1 MSSFPPP
8 ARPPA
13 APPPRWGTS
22 AQAAPRDERVDIPPW
37 PAWSVPAGIG
47 VGLGIWIITSV
58 VMAAVALALGSSVSH
73 PSPGVSLA
81 QDVLSDLSFVSGA
94 LILTVVMSR
103 ARPADFGYRR
113 VRPALAVGAFAV
125 AAIGYYVV
133 SLLYAQIVKLHGSD
147 KLPSELGATHST
159 AALVGATIFVCVIAP
174 MAEEFF
180 FRGFIFGGLRRMRV
194 MVGGMDVGT
203 WVAAAITGVLFGLV
217 HAGSASSQYL
227 IPLGIFGFV
236 LCLLRWRTGSLY
248 PCMALHSVNNAL
260 ALGVNQLGANAAE
273 IIALMLASLAVIA
286 LVTWPLAAAPLPFT
300 GKPNAPA

>member
-8 ARPPA
+8 ARPSGPPA
-13 APPPRWGTS
+13 PCSGTPAPVPVAR
-22 AQAAPRDERVDIPPW
+22 EDIPPW
-37 PAWSVPAGIG
+37 PMWSVPAGIG
-47 VGLGIWIITSV
+47 VGLGIWIITSIV
-58 VMAAVALALGSSVSH
+58 VAAVALAVGSSISH
-73 PSPGVSLA
+73 PSPGISLA

-113 VRPALAVGAFAV
+113 VWPALGVGAFAA
-125 AAIGYYVV
+125 AAISYYVI
-133 SLLYAQIVKLHGSD
+133 SLVYASIVKLHGSD

-159 AALVGATIFVCVIAP
+159 AALVGATIFVCVVAP

-180 FRGFIFGGLRRMRV
+180 FRGFIFGGLRRMHV
-194 MVGGMDVGT
+194 VVGGMDVGT
-203 WVAAAITGVLFGLV
+203 WVAAAITGVLFGIV

-260 ALGVNQLGANAAE
+260 ALGVNQLGWNAAE
-273 IIALMLASLAVIA
+273 IVGLMLASLAVIA
-286 LVTWPLAAAPLPFT
+286 LFTWPLAAPPLSFARRPT
-300 GKPNAPA
+300 ART

>member
-8 ARPPA
+8 TSPAPRWTVPARPT
-13 APPPRWGTS
+13 GE
-22 AQAAPRDERVDIPPW
+22 DDDVPPW
-37 PAWSVPAGIG
+37 PLWSVPAGIG

-58 VMAAVALALGSSVSH
+58 VVAAVALALGSSVTH
-73 PSPGVSLA
+73 PSPGISLA

-94 LILTVVMSR
+94 LILTVVLSR

-113 VRPALAVGAFAV
+113 VWPALGLAAFA
-125 AAIGYYVV
+125 AAAVGYYVI
-133 SLLYAQIVKLHGSD
+133 SLVYASIVALHGSD

-159 AALVGATIFVCVIAP
+159 AALVGATVFVCVIAP

-194 MVGGMDVGT
+194 RVGGMDFGT

-260 ALGVNQLGANAAE
+260 ALGVNQLGWNAAE
-273 IIALMLASLAVIA
+273 IVGLMLASLAVIT
-286 LVTWPLAAAPLPFT
+286 LFTWPLAA
-300 GKPNAPA
+300 PALRFAGPPTARA